1 MMMMMTSAGPGSSDR
16 SPLRVAVVG
25 HTNTGKTSLMRTLMR
40 DVSFGE
46 VSDRPAVTR
55 IVQAAG
61 LFAQGR
67 KLIDLYDTPGL
78 EDSIGLLEHLE
89 SMRGSRRIDGVDLIR
104 EFLHTQEAV
113 APFGQE
119 AKALRQLLESNV
131 ALYVVDVR
139 ERVLGKHRDEL
150 TILGMCAR
158 PVVPVLNFI
167 ASDDAR
173 TADWREHL
181 GRVNMH
187 AVAEF
192 DTVVYRADHEQRLF
206 EKLRNLLDEH
216 AETIDAI
223 AADRRK
229 HRSALLHST
238 CLLISEMLV
247 DVAAH
252 VRLVP
257 AQSAKDAERTRVIE
271 SLRDDIR
278 RREQR
283 CVDDLLELHRF
294 LRDAVAE
301 EDLPLEEGRWGADL
315 FSPEVLRQFGWH
327 AGGAAAAGATIG
339 LTLDAML
346 AGLSLG
352 TGAAAG
358 AAIGGVYGL
367 ARSHGRQIWER
378 LRGRTELHADDV
390 TLRLLAARGLWLSSA
405 LMRRGHAAVQP
416 IRSKVDRSVLS
427 IGRGQMGEE
436 QALIQLLD
444 RARAHPGWS
453 GMSSMEEAIDGP
465 DGAGERQPAAARSR
479 VGWQTE
485 SPERQTLVSDVAGWL
500 RKRLESEL
508 MGDRDEDSS
517 VQK

>member
-1 MMMMMTSAGPGSSDR
+1 MSPPHAAVAPGSGS

-55 IVQAAG
+55 VVQAAG

-67 KLIDLYDTPGL
+67 KLIELFDTPGL

-104 EFLHTQEAV
+104 EFLHTQA
-113 APFGQE
+113 AADPFGQE
-119 AKALRQLLESNV
+119 AKALRQVLDSDV

-173 TADWREHL
+173 TGAWREHL
-181 GRVNMH
+181 SRVNMH

-192 DTVVYRADHEQRLF
+192 DTVAYRSDHEQRLF

-216 AETIDAI
+216 ADAIDRI
-223 AADRRK
+223 AADRRE
-229 HRSALLHST
+229 HRDALLQST
-238 CLLISEMLV
+238 SLLIAEMLV
-247 DVAAH
+247 DAAAH
-252 VRLVP
+252 ARLVP
-257 AQSAKDAERTRVIE
+257 TQASKDKGRQQAIE
-271 SLRDDIR
+271 ALRDDIR

-294 LRDAVAE
+294 RRDDVSE
-301 EDLPLEEGRWGADL
+301 EDLPIEDGRWGADL
-315 FSPEVLRQFGWH
+315 FSSEVLRQFSLH
-327 AGGAAAAGATIG
+327 AGGAVAAGATIG

-358 AAIGGVYGL
+358 AAIGGAYGL
-367 ARSHGRQIWER
+367 ARSHGRQLWER
-378 LRGRTELHADDV
+378 LRGQTELHADDV
-390 TLRLLAARGLWLSSA
+390 TLRLLAARQLWLGSA
-405 LMRRGHAAVQP
+405 LLRRGHAAVQP
-416 IRSKVDRSVLS
+416 IRSEAGRSVLS
-427 IGRGQMGEE
+427 IERSQQSEE
-436 QALIQLLD
+436 RALVQLLD
-444 RARAHPGWS
+444 RARAHPSWS
-453 GMSSMEEAIDGP
+453 QIPFEKEGGDV
-465 DGAGERQPAAARSR
+465 AAARRGSGGAWR
-479 VGWQTE
+479 TE
-485 SPERQTLVSDVAGWL
+485 SSERQALVDEAASWL
-500 RKRLESEL
+500 RERLEAEL
-508 MGDRDEDSS
+508 ATGREDEPGRSS
-517 VQK
+517 RRK